1 MQPSPPDASPAGPP
15 ARPFPLWWLVLAT
28 TATQAFASMST
39 MSPSTVAPALGASLD
54 LPTSLIGYLVTM
66 IYAGAIATSLIG
78 GAVVRRLGGCR
89 ASQLALA
96 LCATG
101 ILLVAGGWLPAL
113 ALGAFVMGLG
123 YGFTNPAASHLLSRF
138 ATGPRINLIFSIKQ
152 TGVPWGGMLA
162 GLLIPS
168 AALAVGWQGGILLVA
183 LFCLILMLL
192 LQISRRH
199 WDDDRD
205 PGIRLFTSPL
215 AAIALVWRS
224 KGLRLISLAAM
235 TLSFSQLC
243 FTTFLVALLVEEL
256 SYTLVAAGLVLSL
269 SQVVSVAARLLWG
282 WMADRLGDSLKVL
295 KLLIGLLILAA
306 ATVPMLAPDWPVA
319 AIYGVFMLIG
329 ATAVGWNGVYMAAVA
344 RLAPAGQI
352 GAATGGSL
360 VLTFAGVVGGPAA
373 FAASTGLTGGYA
385 ASYVLIVL
393 AGLAGLVCIILAQ
406 RHLRAHLRTGDPA

>member
-1 MQPSPPDASPAGPP
+1 MQPSPPAASP

-66 IYAGAIATSLIG
+66 IYAGAITTSMIG

-168 AALAVGWQGGILLVA
+168 AALAVGWQGGISLVA

-319 AIYGVFMLIG
+319 
-329 ATAVGWNGVYMAAVA
+329 